1 MAKPQ
6 CVPMA
11 TLARDKFKVS
21 GSEMLLWKN
30 TRCDR
35 QDFDPGKSLL
45 FTDPGPT
52 HAVANAKCL

>member
-1 MAKPQ
+1 
-6 CVPMA
+6 MA